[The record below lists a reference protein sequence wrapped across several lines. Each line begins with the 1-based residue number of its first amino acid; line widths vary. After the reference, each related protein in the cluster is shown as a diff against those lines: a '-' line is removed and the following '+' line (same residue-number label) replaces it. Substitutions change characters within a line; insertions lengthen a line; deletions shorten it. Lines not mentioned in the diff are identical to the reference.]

1 VRTYYRGPDAIVTGR
16 HFVWLA
22 APTQVFHFDAIREVR
37 VVRGE
42 PAAQAIGA
50 LLAAAA
56 GLVTLAG
63 ITYAYAG
70 RSVGLTAI
78 AAAAIFLILVL
89 TTVRRKAARTWSLE
103 ADYAGTW
110 TIVYSS
116 ADITA
121 FNQVKRA
128 VRRNLEDRVA
138 DRDGYGLAAA

>member
-1 VRTYYRGPDAIVTGR
+1 MRTYYRGPDAIVTGR

-22 APTQVFHFDAIREVR
+22 APTQVFHFDAVREVR

-50 LLAAAA
+50 LLAGTA

-63 ITYAYAG
+63 VAYAYAG
-70 RSVGLTAI
+70 RSVGLAAT
-78 AAAAIFLILVL
+78 AAAALFWLLVL
-89 TTVRRKAARTWSLE
+89 TTVRRRAARTWSLE